1 MFASSEPTRYYLQR
15 RGVGAV
21 GQSWLAPVH
30 RRLLRRAVAFLWV
43 LLMALLIPSSQPPS
57 TLDWRL
63 AEITRGSGFDIW
75 SWEIRTLSNRLG
87 VSLFDPAANTDGP
100 SLVRR
105 YTELSRQ
112 EALARSERD
121 NEWAKRGFVR
131 STGDFE
137 QAQWHLD
144 AIDAQL
150 DRLRPSVEATISNQI
165 DDQLRQ
171 DSVRSGLVTWRD
183 ELRFPFLRPEVV
195 PGVFFQLG
203 SLPDLLVVA
212 PRDRIELI
220 GSVLVNPGL
229 DPNQIDRLE
238 LQADGLDVSSIVT
251 GIGGLAAYPSMVP
264 DDGSVNDLLVTVS
277 HEWTH
282 HFLALRPLGMAYFKS
297 YAMREIN
304 ETVADMV
311 GHEVGLAVYERDY
324 AETAAGPTQPASAPA
339 TIGPPRPDFWTLMR
353 GIRVT
358 VEGYLARNDVAGAD
372 AYMAQSQQDL
382 ARDGYYVRRLNTAY
396 LAFFGSYAATANPYE
411 GKLRRLRVQSG
422 SLATFLER
430 VSTVATPADLDR
442 LLSEG
447 ATDPP

>member
-1 MFASSEPTRYYLQR
+1 MFALSGLTRYYLRR

-30 RRLLRRAVAFLWV
+30 RRVLRRTVAFLWI
-43 LLMALLIPSSQPPS
+43 LLAGLLIPSGQPPS

-75 SWEIRTLSNRLG
+75 SWEVGTLSDRLRA
-87 VSLFDPAANTDGP
+87 SLFDPPASTDGP

-105 YTELSRQ
+105 YAALSGQ

-131 STGDFE
+131 TTGNFE
-137 QAQWHLD
+137 LAQQHLD
-144 AIDAQL
+144 AIDVQL

-165 DDQLRQ
+165 NDQLRR
-171 DSVRSGLVTWRD
+171 DRVRSGLVTWRD
-183 ELRFPFLRPEVV
+183 DLHFPFLRPEVV

-220 GSVLVNPGL
+220 GSVLVSPGL

-251 GIGGLAAYPSMVP
+251 EIGGLAAYPSMVP
-264 DDGSVNDLLVTVS
+264 DDGSVKNLLVTVS

-282 HFLALRPLGMAYFKS
+282 HFLALRPLGASYFKS
-297 YAMREIN
+297 YSMREIN

-311 GHEVGLAVYERDY
+311 GNEVGLAVYEREY
-324 AETAAGPTQPASAPA
+324 AETAADPTQPAPAPA
-339 TIGPPRPDFWTLMR
+339 TVGPPRPDFWTLMR

-382 ARDGYYVRRLNTAY
+382 ARDGYYVPRLNTAY

-411 GKLRRLRVQSG
+411 GKLRRLRAQSG

-442 LLSEG
+442 LLAEG
-447 ATDPP
+447 TTSPP